1 MSFLGVTVKEESNA
15 KLANV
20 VCCSFS
26 RCDILSCYNYY
37 TQSSQSTMANTTAIF
52 TLPTNFSADQRA
64 SKSND
69 PQKQLKRSS
78 STSTALTELSSVCA
92 SSACSVGTSDDDLD
106 NFLDALEEAICPD
119 DQVTPVDDTL
129 TKLLGYE
136 QGYKEISGEAARD
149 VSTELKAADD
159 ARVDTLALKVAELQG
174 RHNREERQMRRL
186 KRQARILK
194 AQAEYIECLSALAS
208 GSKEVTDEEFLKE
221 HGMTWKE
228 VEIDWDS

>member
-1 MSFLGVTVKEESNA
+1 
-15 KLANV
+15 
-20 VCCSFS
+20 
-26 RCDILSCYNYY
+26 
-37 TQSSQSTMANTTAIF
+37 MANTAIF

-69 PQKQLKRSS
+69 LQKQLKRSS

-92 SSACSVGTSDDDLD
+92 SSAYSVGTSDDDDLGLD
-106 NFLDALEEAICPD
+106 NFLDALEKAICPD
-119 DQVTPVDDTL
+119 DQVVPVDDTL

-159 ARVDTLALKVAELQG
+159 ARVDALAVKVAELQS
-174 RHNREERQMRRL
+174 RHNREGRQMRRL
-186 KRQARILK
+186 KRQARVLK
-194 AQAEYIECLSALAS
+194 VQAEYIECLSALAS

-221 HGMTWKE
+221 HGMAWKE

>member
-1 MSFLGVTVKEESNA
+1 ML
-15 KLANV
+15 L
-20 VCCSFS
+20 
-26 RCDILSCYNYY
+26 ILKVSPDLSVCYNYCS
-37 TQSSQSTMANTTAIF
+37 QSSQSTMANTTAIF

-92 SSACSVGTSDDDLD
+92 SSAYSVGTSDDDDLD
-106 NFLDALEEAICPD
+106 NFLDAIEKAICPD
-119 DQVTPVDDTL
+119 DQVVPVDDTL
-129 TKLLGYE
+129 TKLLDYE
-136 QGYKEISGEAARD
+136 QGYKEISGETARD

-159 ARVDTLALKVAELQG
+159 ARVDALAVKVAELQG
-174 RHNREERQMRRL
+174 RHNREGRQMRRL
-186 KRQARILK
+186 KRQARVLK

-221 HGMTWKE
+221 HGMAWKE

>member
-1 MSFLGVTVKEESNA
+1 
-15 KLANV
+15 
-20 VCCSFS
+20 
-26 RCDILSCYNYY
+26 
-37 TQSSQSTMANTTAIF
+37 MANTTAIF

-69 PQKQLKRSS
+69 PQKQFKRSN

-92 SSACSVGTSDDDLD
+92 SSAYSVGTSDDDEELD
-106 NFLDALEEAICPD
+106 NFLDALEKAICPD
-119 DQVTPVDDTL
+119 DQVVPVDDTL

-136 QGYKEISGEAARD
+136 QGYEEISGEAARD

-159 ARVDTLALKVAELQG
+159 ARVDALVVKVAELQS
-174 RHNREERQMRRL
+174 RHNREGRQMRRL
-186 KRQARILK
+186 KRQARVLK

-221 HGMTWKE
+221 HCMAWKE